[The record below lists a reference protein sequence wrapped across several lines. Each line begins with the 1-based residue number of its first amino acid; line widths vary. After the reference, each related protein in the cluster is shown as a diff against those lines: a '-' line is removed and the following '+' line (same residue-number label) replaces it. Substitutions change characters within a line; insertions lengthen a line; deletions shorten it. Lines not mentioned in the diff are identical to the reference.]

1 MNAHKLAQWLASAV
15 ISGHRA
21 FARNRLFASLAVTYR
36 FIEIQRCSEA
46 IDELLEIARKEK
58 SRCACLVAA
67 LGLRSINLFLTLIL
81 LMWRIG

>member
-21 FARNRLFASLAVTYR
+21 FARNRLFASLTVTYR

-46 IDELLEIARKEK
+46 IDELLEI
-58 SRCACLVAA
+58 
-67 LGLRSINLFLTLIL
+67 T
-81 LMWRIG
+81 